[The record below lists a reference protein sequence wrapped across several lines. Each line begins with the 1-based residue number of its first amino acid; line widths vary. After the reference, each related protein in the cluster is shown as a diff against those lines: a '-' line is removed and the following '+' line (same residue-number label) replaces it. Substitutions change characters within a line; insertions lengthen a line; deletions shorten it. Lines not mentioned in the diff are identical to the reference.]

1 MSYWSENPEL
11 YDEIIVDEAIRK
23 GIVREEEREEKTDGE
38 IIQELLQRDSFTKIA
53 IDAEAGYWGNRID
66 DAMMRR
72 EGK

>member
-23 GIVREEEREEKTDGE
+23 GIVREEEREEKT
-38 IIQELLQRDSFTKIA
+38 
-53 IDAEAGYWGNRID
+53 EAGYWGNRID